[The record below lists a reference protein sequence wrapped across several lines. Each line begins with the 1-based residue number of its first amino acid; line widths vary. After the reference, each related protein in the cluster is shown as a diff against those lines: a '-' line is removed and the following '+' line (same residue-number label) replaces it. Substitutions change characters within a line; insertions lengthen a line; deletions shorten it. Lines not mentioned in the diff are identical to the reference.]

1 VVSTDGSMQDV
12 SVQVAPT
19 QLITVEGPAQ
29 QVLVQAMKMKGPM
42 QEPLWELPWEM
53 LVQEERGAVF
63 ILDVPTRV
71 ETAAADASL
80 GTNDIY
86 ADGRN
91 PDQAMQSR
99 VMLQPLCPRGGA
111 WTWWCAALVLACVGA
126 QPWAMQY

>member
-1 VVSTDGSMQDV
+1 VVSIDGSMQDV

-80 GTNDIY
+80 GANDIY

-99 VMLQPLCPRGGA
+99 VMLQPLCPPGVLGHGG
-111 WTWWCAALVLACVGA
+111 V
-126 QPWAMQY
+126 PP